1 MSEFKFFT
9 TSAGIGVAITPTEGL
24 GEFEAY
30 LQMLNDDELLD
41 LAKQSLRHL
50 GDANPNLTLKTSNT
64 TREGLLDLLVGMR
77 AIAGIPKIPETGGGQ
92 NNSQP
97 PMVQ

>member
-1 MSEFKFFT
+1 MAEFKFFT
-9 TSAGIGVAITPTEGL
+9 TLTGIGVAITPNEGL

-30 LQMLNDDELLD
+30 LQTLSDEELLA
-41 LAKQSLRHL
+41 LAKQSLRQL

-77 AIAGIPKIPETGGGQ
+77 AVAGVPEFPAAGGGR

-97 PMVQ
+97 PMV

>member
-1 MSEFKFFT
+1 MTEFNFFT
-9 TSAGIGVAITPTEGL
+9 TLTGIGVAITPNEGL

-30 LQMLNDDELLD
+30 LQTLSDEELLT

-50 GDANPNLTLKTSNT
+50 GDANPDLTLKTSNT

-77 AIAGIPKIPETGGGQ
+77 AVAGVPEFPAAGGGR
-92 NNSQP
+92 NNSRP
-97 PMVQ
+97 PMV